1 MKDVFGQDVHV
12 GDKVAVGMAYN
23 RSSVLRV
30 GEIEAINEKPRPYSN
45 LVMWT
50 VRVRWTHD
58 GDKRE
63 HKTYGSPKVST
74 IKVESNYYYA
84 KLVVLPPGYAEQFP
98 PDIPDT
104 ED

>member
-1 MKDVFGQDVHV
+1 MKDVFGQDVYT
-12 GDKVAVGMAYN
+12 GDRVAVGMAYN

-30 GEIEAINEKPRPYSN
+30 GEVMAIKEVPDTYGNGVTWR
-45 LVMWT
+45 

-63 HKTYGSPKVST
+63 NKRWGNPREST

-84 KLVVLPPGYAEQFP
+84 KLVVLPPGFAEQFP
-98 PDIPDT
+98 PDIKD
-104 ED
+104 D